1 MAITRATI
9 SSLCPMYQRSIII
22 ATGAGMA
29 PYLSLLSLLPRGSHR
44 LIWVGRSFRES
55 FGDKLCEIALQWPD
69 LVLVETAKGGRPDMI
84 ALAVDNYRS
93 FGADAV
99 FVGSNPEGT
108 KQIVSGCRALGIP
121 AFGPSWDS

>member
-1 MAITRATI
+1 
-9 SSLCPMYQRSIII
+9 MYQRSIII

-29 PYLSLLSLLPRGSHR
+29 PYLSLLPTLPRGRHR
-44 LIWVGRSFRES
+44 LIWVGRSFREY
-55 FGDKLCEIALQWPD
+55 FGDKLYDMALQWPD
-69 LVLVETAKGGRPDMI
+69 LVLVDTTKSGRPDMT
-84 ALAVDNYRS
+84 ALAAEHYRE

-108 KQIVSGCRALGIP
+108 KQVVSGCRALGIP

>member
-1 MAITRATI
+1 
-9 SSLCPMYQRSIII
+9 
-22 ATGAGMA
+22 MA

-69 LVLVETAKGGRPDMI
+69 LVLVETANGGRPDMI

-93 FGADAV
+93 VGADAV

>member
-1 MAITRATI
+1 
-9 SSLCPMYQRSIII
+9 MYQRSIII

-29 PYLSLLSLLPRGSHR
+29 PYLSLRSVLPRGSTR

-55 FGDKLCEIALQWPD
+55 FGNKLCEIALKWPD
-69 LVLVETAKGGRPDMI
+69 LVLVDTANSGRLDMI

-121 AFGPSWDS
+121 VFGPSWDS